1 MKEQTLDQQRD
12 SSILGKLSGRT
23 RKAIEA
29 LTTSRL
35 AEQAL
40 EQVEKETLAE
50 RQALVAELVA
60 LTKRMPADL
69 AKAAADVPK
78 ALRAYEAA
86 EDAFRRAS
94 QVLRDAREHGA
105 RVETTLGN
113 EHSRLTRALQAT
125 ADSRLAD
132 FVFRLEGLIASDL
145 VVALQCWPDKQK
157 KDRGIEPA
165 ISSNLA
171 EVIAAKDAARAAI
184 ADAERLRLEAIGYED
199 VSVHLFEACER
210 LAPVLARVEVNPPT
224 LTATDAEPG
233 RPLPFRSGSQWIIDG
248 TREVTKE
255 DRATEREVRAKRIAA
270 SERVN

>member
-171 EVIAAKDAARAAI
+171 EVIA
-184 ADAERLRLEAIGYED
+184 DAERLRLEAIGYED